1 MNIDDL
7 KLFQLN
13 GQLAMSDLDQ
23 VESRFGCELGHRT
36 ESEEVQLE
44 GYYDQFD
51 ELLRAQAREMARHY
65 ELFYCV
71 ENFIRD
77 TVCARLREVA
87 SESWWDEI
95 VPQEVQDNAAKN
107 RSKEEEAA
115 ITPRSDDMIDY
126 TTFGELAKVIE
137 ANWDEFGDVF
147 SNKKALVRVLRRL
160 ELAESTDCTL
170 QPIGGRRGITPRARH
185 QGSLSTHGLGDLG
198 AAQRSVRIPVDPL
211 DDRLAARLRRGLQ
224 GAGLLSPSALPAR
237 PVAESARRTG
247 LRSCRA

>member
-1 MNIDDL
+1 MDIDDL

-23 VESRFGCELGHRT
+23 VESRFGYELGHRASS
-36 ESEEVQLE
+36 ESVQLE

-87 SESWWDEI
+87 GETWWDDV
-95 VPQEVQDNAAKN
+95 VPQEVRENAARN

-147 SNKKALVRVLRRL
+147 SNKKALVRVLGGLNLLRAPIAHCSPLADDEVSRL
-160 ELAESTDCTL
+160 EL
-170 QPIGGRRGITPRARH
+170 GIK
-185 QGSLSTHGLGDLG
+185 DLF
-198 AAQRSVRIPVDPL
+198 
-211 DDRLAARLRRGLQ
+211 RLMG
-224 GAGLLSPSALPAR
+224 
-237 PVAESARRTG
+237 
-247 LRSCRA
+247 